1 MPNRLLTQLLLC
13 LSLPMVSVSGS
24 LTLDLAAERGR
35 LDREVLSADDPT
47 SVTAYL
53 DDNVD
58 NDNRLIQMTYASARR
73 ATCSSEATQA
83 PESEPLTL
91 FLYRDTRDHAF
102 HGGSTGRASAE
113 GIPGASQNFNHGRRN
128 ASLSAAVLLAVGQK
142 SRPQLVAIVAGRL
155 HRLLGV
161 LALAIAGGEFDI
173 FGSDISL
180 IRGQRECQDDV
191 VSFGATHLVVSLP
204 PLATARGSSNLAANW
219 RRRQVLK
226 RPRALVLL
234 G

>member
-1 MPNRLLTQLLLC
+1 
-13 LSLPMVSVSGS
+13 MVSVSGS

-91 FLYRDTRDHAF
+91 FLIGILGIMLSMVGRQGGLRRKAYRGPPRI
-102 HGGSTGRASAE
+102 STMDAVTLRFQQPCS
-113 GIPGASQNFNHGRRN
+113 SQWVRK
-128 ASLSAAVLLAVGQK
+128 AVRSWWQ
-142 SRPQLVAIVAGRL
+142 
-155 HRLLGV
+155 
-161 LALAIAGGEFDI
+161 
-173 FGSDISL
+173 
-180 IRGQRECQDDV
+180 
-191 VSFGATHLVVSLP
+191 
-204 PLATARGSSNLAANW
+204 
-219 RRRQVLK
+219 
-226 RPRALVLL
+226 
-234 G
+234 